1 MQGVHGYTLL
11 TALIP
16 SWDLV
21 TVYDAKMNAP
31 FEPLQYVGLKF
42 LALKNAPL
50 VAIVSAKLVGNLA
63 TLSVHQ

>member
-21 TVYDAKMNAP
+21 TVYDAMMTAP
-31 FEPLQYVGLKF
+31 FEPLQDVGLKF
-42 LALKNAPL
+42 LAQKNTPL

-63 TLSVHQ
+63 ALSVNQ